1 MVQEEARLLK
11 EQQLIED
18 CTDLLLDKLNSL
30 LASSEAL
37 HGSWFH
43 EGERPSRFLWQLHQD
58 RIQERAREEAA
69 RREEEPLNHSP
80 GQT

>member
-1 MVQEEARLLK
+1 MV
-11 EQQLIED
+11 
-18 CTDLLLDKLNSL
+18 
-30 LASSEAL
+30 
-37 HGSWFH
+37 HGSTR
-43 EGERPSRFLWQLHQD
+43 GEDLADSSGKLHQD